1 MHQRLERSGGRARAA
16 GQSSAHSSWPHAKS
30 KHSRETPASKDSNLA
45 LARSRNL
52 AASAVNRYFVGWRDG
67 GCQRTRFLETVQ
79 SALCSGT
86 KLRLPNDS
94 LRERREAN
102 ADTKRAK
109 ESLPP
114 SLLLSLLSDSLT
126 RCSSLPPPLPPQSIN
141 HDRPTE
147 RPATAGPG

>member
-114 SLLLSLLSDSLT
+114 SLPP
-126 RCSSLPPPLPPQSIN
+126 SLPSPLPSFRFT
-141 HDRPTE
+141 HSLFVSSA
-147 RPATAGPG
+147 ATASAIH